1 MAASAIVTLAGGS
14 LDQCLAASSLALQN
28 SLGMICDPIAN
39 RVEAPCL
46 GKNAMAAANALS
58 AANMALAGFDH
69 LIPFDEVLAAM
80 DLCTLLVP
88 GGDGTCQS
96 LLRAA
101 ALGIPMVGTRRGAIP
116 EIISNG
122 QTGLLVEEDAEALAS
137 AWRRLMD
144 DPAGRREMGAAA
156 RRDARFRFQPDR
168 HAAWMERFYE
178 RTRERSLSASS

>member
-1 MAASAIVTLAGGS
+1 LIQTHPRACLVLIGRGRRAEQVIRQPARELGLEGNLIFAGGRFD
-14 LDQCLAASSLALQN
+14 DQA
-28 SLGMICDPIAN
+28 
-39 RVEAPCL
+39 
-46 GKNAMAAANALS
+46 
-58 AANMALAGFDH
+58 
-69 LIPFDEVLAAM
+69 EVLAAM

-88 GGDGTCQS
+88 ARDGTCQS

-122 QTGLLVEEDAEALAS
+122 QTGLLVEEEPEALAS

-144 DPAGRREMGAAA
+144 DPVGRREMGAAA

-178 RTRERSLSASS
+178 RTRERSLSAVS